1 MNTYICIYTVTHI
14 SPQYLCIMCV
24 ILTERSDDRWKFILH
39 CPEDSSLY
47 HGLPGEHES
56 SVFTST
62 HLQGSLLGRWGGVYY
77 VDDGILLAVF
87 LNACYLIFLVNHF
100 VDLSQMSWANPTVK
114 MLKSL
119 CNCYKYY
126 SNHVIILKPQP
137 SQINDK

>member
-1 MNTYICIYTVTHI
+1 MHIQLPISVHTYLYIT
-14 SPQYLCIMCV
+14 CV

-47 HGLPGEHES
+47 HGFPGEHES

-62 HLQGSLLGRWGGVYY
+62 HLQGSLLGRWGGMYH

-100 VDLSQMSWANPTVK
+100 VDLSQMSWANPTMK
-114 MLKSL
+114 MLKGL
-119 CNCYKYY
+119 FNCYKYY
-126 SNHVIILKPQP
+126 SNHVILLKPQP
-137 SQINDK
+137 SQINNK